1 MKVKVSLSLFIL
13 IFLFSSCN
21 HTKNQTASSG
31 FTGDYIIATIETD
44 SIYISEIDKLA
55 KQELYDQLYR
65 IYIIRK
71 VVLNET
77 INNRLLEAEAKRN
90 GKSKDEF
97 ISEYYRCMVNDR
109 NIAKYSDKRNFQYI
123 PELKRTLKY
132 YDIKSEKG
140 KELIIESYKRYLLE
154 RLTDS
159 LKLVHKINIFLKPPL
174 PPEISLNNIPAHYR
188 GNMDSK
194 ITLLEVSDMECDKC
208 REYYPVYEK
217 LYNKYK
223 DKVRFGFTHFASY

>member
-1 MKVKVSLSLFIL
+1 MSIIL
-13 IFLFSSCN
+13 SSCN
-21 HTKNQTASSG
+21 NRSNELSSG
-31 FTGDYIIATIETD
+31 SLLNDYVIAQIDT
-44 SIYISEIDKLA
+44 SRIYISEIDKLA

-65 IYIIRK
+65 IYTIRK
-71 VVLNET
+71 VVLNEN
-77 INNRLLEAEAKRN
+77 IKDRLLENEAK
-90 GKSKDEF
+90 KHCKTKDEF
-97 ISEYYRCMVNDR
+97 INIYYSRMINDSNISKYMSQR
-109 NIAKYSDKRNFQYI
+109 NLNYI

-132 YDIKSEKG
+132 YDIENDKG

-159 LKLVHKINIFLKPPL
+159 LKLVHKIKVFLKPPL

-188 GNMDSK
+188 GNMNSK